1 VSGWLEVFALLAA
14 FAAAGG
20 FLGVI
25 CGAMGV
31 GGGAFAAMIVLQFL
45 EAAGFDGPGALRV
58 AVGSALA
65 TLAVM
70 SAQAALAQG
79 IDWRRLRGWG
89 PWAALG
95 AVLGGYAAAQAPEA
109 GLRAGLGLAVLAAG
123 LRLAFDDGRAMREPR
138 MAVKAALAV
147 ALGAASGG
155 AALGGGAFAAPL
167 LRRLGAEARAASG
180 LAAGLGAM
188 ICAAAALAVALGA
201 ASGGAALGGGAFAA
215 PLLRRL
221 GAEARAAS
229 GLAAG
234 LGAVICAAAALAMLT
249 AAPPSAPP
257 FTLGAVNLPGALT
270 AALTAG
276 AAAPLGAR
284 IGREAPARAIGVVA
298 AFLMCVTGLTLLRGA
313 AGG

>member
-1 VSGWLEVFALLAA
+1 VSGGLEVFALLAA

-25 CGAMGV
+25 CGAMVV

-180 LAAGLGAM
+180 LAAGLGA
-188 ICAAAALAVALGA
+188 
-201 ASGGAALGGGAFAA
+201 
-215 PLLRRL
+215 
-221 GAEARAAS
+221 
-229 GLAAG
+229 
-234 LGAVICAAAALAMLT
+234 VICAAAALAMLT

-313 AGG
+313 AGA